1 MMEKALDHSIFRIIG
16 EAADELQYESYLIGG
31 YVRDLILQ
39 RKQPKDI
46 DVVAVGSGIKLAQ
59 KVAEKLGG
67 KKVTIFKN
75 FGTAQIALRDQ
86 DLELEFVGARRESYQ
101 RDSRKPIVEDGS
113 REDDQKRRDFTINA
127 LALSLNKESYGQML
141 DPFNGLQDLEDGIIR
156 TPLDPQITY
165 SDDPL
170 RMMRAI
176 RFATQLDFHI
186 EEKSLEAIS
195 NQKERLKII
204 SMERIVEEM
213 HKIMASPK
221 PSKGLI
227 LLFKTGLLHQF
238 LPEVVALQGV
248 EEVGG
253 QSHKDNFYHTAEVV
267 DNVAQRSDK
276 LWLRYAALFHDIGKP
291 PTKKFVKGTGWTF
304 HNHEFIGSKM
314 VNKVFRRLKLPMG
327 DARRYVQKLVLLSSR
342 PQAVAEDQATD
353 SAARRLLFDAG
364 EEIEDLMLLCESDLT
379 TKSEKRK
386 RRYLNKYKEVRERL
400 AEVEEKDRLRNF
412 QPPVDG
418 SEIMSIFQLSPSKEI
433 GLLKTAVKDAILDGI
448 IENDRE
454 QALKYLLQKAQDL
467 GLEPKEDYEP

>member
-1 MMEKALDHSIFRIIG
+1 MIEKALDHSIFRIIG

-46 DVVAVGSGIKLAQ
+46 DVVAVGSGIELAQ

-127 LALSLNKESYGQML
+127 LALSLNKKRFGQML
-141 DPFNGLQDLEDGIIR
+141 DPFNGLEDLAAGIIR

-170 RMMRAI
+170 RMMRAV
-176 RFATQLDFHI
+176 RFASQLDFQI
-186 EEKSLEAIS
+186 EEVSLKAIYD
-195 NQKERLKII
+195 QHERLKII
-204 SMERIVEEM
+204 SMERIVEEL

-227 LLFKTGLLHQF
+227 LLFRTGLLQHF

-253 QSHKDNFYHTAEVV
+253 QTHKDNFYHTAQVV
-267 DNVAQRSDK
+267 DNVAERSDK

-291 PTKKFVKGTGWTF
+291 PSKKFIKGTGWTF

-314 VNKVFRRLKLPMG
+314 VHKVFRRLKLPMG
-327 DARRYVQKLVLLSSR
+327 EPRKYVQKLVLLSSR
-342 PQAVAEDQATD
+342 PQAIAEDQATD

-364 EEIEDLMLLCESDLT
+364 EDIEDLMLLCESDLT
-379 TKSEKRK
+379 TRNEKKK
-386 RRYLNKYKEVRERL
+386 RRYLNKYQEVRERMV
-400 AEVEEKDRLRNF
+400 EVEEKDRLRNF

-418 SEIMSIFQLSPSKEI
+418 SEIMSLFQLPPSREI
-433 GLLKTAVKDAILDGI
+433 GILKTAVKDAILDGE
-448 IENDRE
+448 IENDRD
-454 QALKYLLQKAQDL
+454 QALKYLLLKAQQM
-467 GLEPKEDYEP
+467 GLEPKEDYES